1 MANRPIRNIGRDLRA
16 RFERDVKQSVSNAHR
31 DVIARSPVDTG
42 RFRSSWIHNEDGD
55 TDAMTPEN
63 KAGRYPQRPPVA
75 PAQVDAK
82 KEQLLINNLPYATR
96 LCMEGWSKKAAPDW
110 FTSIGQRWQTGQYF
124 AQANRESG
132 DA

>member
-1 MANRPIRNIGRDLRA
+1 MQD
-16 RFERDVKQSVSNAHR
+16 
-31 DVIARSPVDTG
+31 SPVDTG

-55 TDAMTPEN
+55 TDEVMSEN

-75 PAQVDAK
+75 PEQVNAR

-96 LCMEGWSKKAAPDW
+96 LCLEGWSKKAAPDW

-124 AQANRESG
+124 DQANQQG
-132 DA
+132 DR